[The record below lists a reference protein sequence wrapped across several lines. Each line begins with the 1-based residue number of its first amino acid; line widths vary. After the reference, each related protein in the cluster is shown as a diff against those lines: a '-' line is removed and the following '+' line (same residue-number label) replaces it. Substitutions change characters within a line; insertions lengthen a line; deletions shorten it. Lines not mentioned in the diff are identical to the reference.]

1 MLFRSSRFIETR
13 ILGPLFNTFMPSVLG
28 GLPVFHAGGLV
39 LGGTG
44 ALIMHNGGIVP
55 GLRSDERL
63 IIAQTGERILSRTQN
78 AAFER
83 MLRERAEGDEPK
95 EVNNNFFTYA
105 VDAASFVTLAQRH
118 PEAIT
123 TVVLHD
129 ILRNGDLRQAIRN
142 VSRGG

>member
-1 MLFRSSRFIETR
+1 RSSDAIAYGRDLYDVFDNFLRMLASRFIETR

-78 AAFER
+78 AAFEQ
-83 MLRERAEGDEPK
+83 MLREWGEGDEPQ
-95 EVNNNFFTYA
+95 EVTVNLLVNA
-105 VDAASFVTLAQRH
+105 VAAA
-118 PEAIT
+118 
-123 TVVLHD
+123 
-129 ILRNGDLRQAIRN
+129 
-142 VSRGG
+142 